1 MFFAKP
7 GEYEAT
13 GLYSI
18 GHLTLLAI
26 TIIGVAILS
35 IKTKEKNQ
43 KQVRKTIQIITI
55 AIWILEI
62 IKIIFNLAIGNKK
75 NVNNYIPLYFCSMNL
90 YAGILSGFCKGK
102 LKHLGDVFIATGG
115 LIAGIV
121 FILFP
126 NTSLTIYPAFHYI
139 SIQSFVY
146 HGAMIYLGILL
157 NITGYVKIEV
167 KDIIYYAGFV
177 LAIEIIALCFNL
189 IFDSNLM
196 FISKDYPGTP
206 IHLLYKL
213 TGALFTPFVIIAQA
227 TIPFYIAY
235 WGLKKSEKNELVYE
249 YN

>member
-1 MFFAKP
+1 
-7 GEYEAT
+7 
-13 GLYSI
+13 
-18 GHLTLLAI
+18 
-26 TIIGVAILS
+26 
-35 IKTKEKNQ
+35 
-43 KQVRKTIQIITI
+43 
-55 AIWILEI
+55 
-62 IKIIFNLAIGNKK
+62 
-75 NVNNYIPLYFCSMNL
+75 MNL

-115 LIAGIV
+115 LIAGII

-139 SIQSFVY
+139 SIQSFIY

-157 NITGYVKIEV
+157 NITGYVKIEA

-177 LAIEIIALCFNL
+177 LAIEIIALGFNF

-206 IHLLYKL
+206 IHVLYKL
-213 TGALFTPFVIIAQA
+213 TGSLFTPFVIIAQA

-235 WGLKKSEKNELVYE
+235 WGLKKSEKDELVYE